1 MQLSQEHKMIRE
13 MVRKFALAEVA
24 PLAKTLDETGEFPWQ
39 TIGKMRDLKLLGMPF
54 PEEWGG
60 GGTDTLA
67 YSIGVEEIS
76 RACASTGITMAAHT
90 SLGCYP
96 IYDAGSDAQKK
107 KYLIDIA
114 GGVKLAA
121 FGLTE
126 PSAGSDAGATESTAV
141 RQGDHYV
148 VNGTK
153 CFITNASVAE
163 TYVFTAMTDK
173 RAGVDGITAFIIE
186 KGTPGFRPGK
196 KENKMGIRGS
206 DTGELIFEDC
216 KVPVEN
222 RLGEEGK
229 GFRVFLR
236 TLDGGRI
243 SIGAMA
249 LGIAQAALDASVKYA
264 CERKQFGKSLSK
276 LGAIQDM
283 VADMATEVAAARH
296 LVYAASAAKDR
307 GERFTKEAAMA
318 KLYAS
323 SVAMRAV
330 RTAVQIHGG
339 YGYMKDYEV
348 ERLYRDAKITEIGE
362 GTSEIQRLVI
372 ARQVFGEWERS

>member
-1 MQLSQEHKMIRE
+1 MHLSQEHEMIRE
-13 MVRKFALAEVA
+13 MVRKFALAEAA
-24 PLAKTLDETGEFPWQ
+24 PLAKQIDETAEFPWE
-39 TIGKMRDLKLLGMPF
+39 TIKKMRGLKLLGMPF

-60 GGTDTLA
+60 GGTDTLS
-67 YSIGVEEIS
+67 YSIGVEEMS
-76 RACASTGITMAAHT
+76 RVCAATGITMAAHT

-96 IYDAGSDAQKK
+96 IFDAGSEEQKK
-107 KYLIDIA
+107 KYLIDLA
-114 GGVKLAA
+114 GGAKLGA

-126 PSAGSDAGATESTAV
+126 PGAGSDAGATQTTAV
-141 RQGDHYV
+141 RKGDRYV

-153 CFITNASVAE
+153 CFITNAGVCE
-163 TYVFTAMTDK
+163 TCVFTAMTEK
-173 RAGVDGITAFIIE
+173 NAGVRGITSLIVE

-196 KENKMGIRGS
+196 KENKMGVRGS

-216 KVPVEN
+216 EIPVEN

-229 GFRVFLR
+229 GFKVFLR

-264 CERKQFGKSLSK
+264 KERKQFGRSIGHF
-276 LGAIQDM
+276 GAIQDM
-283 VADMATEVAAARH
+283 IAEMATEVEAARH
-296 LVYAASAAKDR
+296 LVYNASIMKDR
-307 GERFTKEAAMA
+307 GESFCKEAAMA

-323 SVAMRAV
+323 AIAMKSS

-348 ERLYRDAKITEIGE
+348 ERYYRDAKITEIGE
-362 GTSEIQRLVI
+362 GTSEIQKLVI
-372 ARQVFGEWERS
+372 GRMILGE